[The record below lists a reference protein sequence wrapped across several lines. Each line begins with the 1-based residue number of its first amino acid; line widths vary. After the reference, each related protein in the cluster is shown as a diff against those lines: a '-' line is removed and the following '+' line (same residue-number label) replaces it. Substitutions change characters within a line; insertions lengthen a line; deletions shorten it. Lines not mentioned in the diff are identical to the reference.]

1 MDYISLFLLALGLSL
16 DDFALAFAL
25 SSILPNPTKKTRLIH
40 ASKMALAFSIS
51 TGILPLLGWL
61 ISMAIY
67 NWIVSFS
74 AWVLLIV
81 FCGVGGWII
90 KEAFE
95 EETDKWKEKKISSF
109 WVLLVLGIL
118 GSLDECAV
126 GFGFPFLDIP
136 VVWIIVWVLLLNTI
150 LVYLAA
156 FISSW
161 NAKLNKKIPTVGS
174 GIIMICLG
182 IINWFELAF

>member
-1 MDYISLFLLALGLSL
+1 
-16 DDFALAFAL
+16 
-25 SSILPNPTKKTRLIH
+25 
-40 ASKMALAFSIS
+40 MALAFSIS

-118 GSLDECAV
+118 GSLD
-126 GFGFPFLDIP
+126 
-136 VVWIIVWVLLLNTI
+136 
-150 LVYLAA
+150 
-156 FISSW
+156 
-161 NAKLNKKIPTVGS
+161 
-174 GIIMICLG
+174 
-182 IINWFELAF
+182 

>member
-81 FCGVGGWII
+81 I
-90 KEAFE
+90 
-95 EETDKWKEKKISSF
+95 
-109 WVLLVLGIL
+109 
-118 GSLDECAV
+118 
-126 GFGFPFLDIP
+126 
-136 VVWIIVWVLLLNTI
+136 
-150 LVYLAA
+150 
-156 FISSW
+156 
-161 NAKLNKKIPTVGS
+161 
-174 GIIMICLG
+174 
-182 IINWFELAF
+182 